1 MACGILVP
9 GPGMEP
15 TPPALE
21 AWGINHWLTR
31 KSNKMI
37 ILKQPH
43 EQGNAV
49 VLYMTEGDLRIGSI
63 SCICS

>member
-9 GPGMEP
+9 GPGTEP

-31 KSNKMI
+31 EV
-37 ILKQPH
+37 Q
-43 EQGNAV
+43 
-49 VLYMTEGDLRIGSI
+49 
-63 SCICS
+63 

>member
-21 AWGINHWLTR
+21 AWGVNYWIT
-31 KSNKMI
+31 SDV
-37 ILKQPH
+37 Q
-43 EQGNAV
+43 
-49 VLYMTEGDLRIGSI
+49 
-63 SCICS
+63 